1 MQTPV
6 NLLIVKRTDIMQSVS
21 MQSSKEGSPD
31 LQQPNSVPHTV
42 DAISYTVILQVQKD
56 SGIKHAF

>member
-42 DAISYTVILQVQKD
+42 ILQVQKD
-56 SGIKHAF
+56 SGIKYAF